1 MYLTLRKENRSNVVW
16 YLILFLAI
24 ISENIGKTSLKGANG
39 LTRPLLAVGAFA
51 GYSLNFLLM
60 GQALNRIPLAIAYGI
75 WSGLGMAIVSL
86 LGVLIYKETFN
97 WRMAIGL
104 GLVLLGVIIMSSP
117 ESTSLPRMIQQ

>member
-1 MYLTLRKENRSNVVW
+1 MW
-16 YLILFLAI
+16 FGYLILLLAI
-24 ISENIGKTSLKGANG
+24 ISENIGTTSLKGSNG
-39 LTRPLLAVGAFA
+39 LTRPLLTIGAFA

-104 GLVLLGVIIMSSP
+104 SLVIIGLVIMSA
-117 ESTSLPRMIQQ
+117 T